1 MYFIV
6 VGIVRGA
13 WGWKGLGAKSVHQG
27 VPGVLNFTA
36 IYYTLAPL
44 AYRGRSWA
52 ALGVCVAPQD
62 VSGELP
68 EALWRSFG
76 TSWGA
81 LGALFGSIFGV
92 KSSSLQFQIEKC
104 TRSVFQ
110 LDEVYKACCFKPHL
124 NRSW

>member
-6 VGIVRGA
+6 VGIVRG
-13 WGWKGLGAKSVHQG
+13 GVGLGGLGAKSGDLG

-36 IYYTLAPL
+36 IYYTLATL

-52 ALGVCVAPQD
+52 ALEVCVASQD

-68 EALWRSFG
+68 EALWRRFG

-81 LGALFGSIFGV
+81 LGARFGSIF
-92 KSSSLQFQIEKC
+92 
-104 TRSVFQ
+104 
-110 LDEVYKACCFKPHL
+110 
-124 NRSW
+124 

>member
-13 WGWKGLGAKSVHQG
+13 WGWKGLGVYTVRKG
-27 VPGVLNFTA
+27 VTGVLNFTA
-36 IYYTLAPL
+36 IYNTLATL

-52 ALGVCVAPQD
+52 AREACVASQD

-68 EALWRSFG
+68 EALWRRFG

-81 LGALFGSIFGV
+81 LGALFGSIF
-92 KSSSLQFQIEKC
+92 
-104 TRSVFQ
+104 
-110 LDEVYKACCFKPHL
+110 
-124 NRSW
+124 